1 VAEVEVDEATGV
13 VDVVRYALVSDFGTV
28 INPMLLEGQLHGGI
42 VQGIGQALYED
53 CRYDP
58 DSGQLLTGSF
68 MDYCLPRATHTPN
81 FDWGRTETV
90 CTTNPLGIKG
100 CGESGPTASM
110 PAVMNALMDA
120 LADCDTDGLD
130 MPATP
135 EKVWRV
141 LQTARRP

>member
-1 VAEVEVDEATGV
+1 
-13 VDVVRYALVSDFGTV
+13 
-28 INPMLLEGQLHGGI
+28 
-42 VQGIGQALYED
+42 
-53 CRYDP
+53 
-58 DSGQLLTGSF
+58 
-68 MDYCLPRATHTPN
+68 
-81 FDWGRTETV
+81 
-90 CTTNPLGIKG
+90 
-100 CGESGPTASM
+100 M